1 MENQFCDNCNN
12 SMYINLD
19 KELSKLH
26 LYCKSC
32 NNKVDYNENLIYDQN
47 FTLDLEESINSN
59 KFINYDLTLP
69 HIQNKNI
76 KCPNNQC
83 ISITEN
89 KLSDIIYIKYD
100 KEKLL
105 YLYSC
110 NYCSQ
115 KWTNK

>member
-12 SMYINLD
+12 SMYIYLD
-19 KELSKLH
+19 KEQSKLH

-32 NNKVDYNENLIYDQN
+32 NNKVDYNEKLIYDQN
-47 FTLDLEESINSN
+47 FTLDLADSINST

-69 HIQNKNI
+69 PIQNKNI

-100 KEKLL
+100 KENLL